1 MIYLTDIFDKIGQEV
16 LFKRDVAP
24 SKTVIFATLTL
35 SPSHFWVSRY
45 FLMYI
50 IEEYEDP
57 EYLRGLNFFQEEDFI
72 IMIFKNVI
80 FNMID

>member
-24 SKTVIFATLTL
+24 RKTVIFATFTL
-35 SPSHFWVSRY
+35 SPTHFWVSRY

-50 IEEYEDP
+50 IEEFEDP
-57 EYLRGLNFFQEEDFI
+57 ENIRGLMFF
-72 IMIFKNVI
+72 KRKCLL
-80 FNMID
+80 

>member
-16 LFKRDVAP
+16 LFKRDVAQ
-24 SKTVIFATLTL
+24 SKTVIFATFTL
-35 SPSHFWVSRY
+35 SPTHFWVSRY

-57 EYLRGLNFFQEEDFI
+57 ENIRGSNVFQ
-72 IMIFKNVI
+72 
-80 FNMID
+80 